1 MTTTSTRRP
10 VEHAD
15 HDVRNAWLSVLLLPV
30 AFGLAFLIGEG
41 LISALG
47 YPVGET
53 AVDDPPLWAILVAT
67 VPALL
72 VFCVPAAVSSWFARR
87 AALRGDRRGW
97 VPAGL
102 LIAAAVLFIG
112 MNVAAGLG
120 LEARLG

>member
-10 VEHAD
+10 VDHAA

-47 YPVGET
+47 YPVGEEGPD
-53 AVDDPPLWAILVAT
+53 APVWAMLVAT

-72 VFCVPAAVSSWFARR
+72 VFCVPAVVSSWFARR

-112 MNVAAGLG
+112 LNVAAGLG
-120 LEARLG
+120 LEAQLG